1 MRHLFLAVEVA
12 LLTGCV
18 VRFPVLGGL
27 ISTAGSLE
35 AVAPGVVGAAGE
47 AVSIPAVTSG
57 AEADLSSTSLAV
69 VEAVSDDVGV
79 DRATSTGEN
88 ECGLEQV

>member
-1 MRHLFLAVEVA
+1 MRHLFQAVEIA

-18 VRFPVLGGL
+18 VGFPVLGGL
-27 ISTAGSLE
+27 ISPTGSPE
-35 AVAPGVVGAAGE
+35 TVASCVFGAAGE

-79 DRATSTGEN
+79 DRATSTGEA
-88 ECGLEQV
+88 ERGLEQV